1 MIEYNYK
8 KIIFLG
14 IDITNLDILNINY
27 DPTKNP
33 KYLTQMDAKCPLAST
48 TLIFEHKGTLTLS
61 GEKRDPRA
69 KVRRNG
75 RLWIHKETLILYQ
88 I

>member
-33 KYLTQMDAKCPLAST
+33 KYLT
-48 TLIFEHKGTLTLS
+48 
-61 GEKRDPRA
+61 
-69 KVRRNG
+69 
-75 RLWIHKETLILYQ
+75 
-88 I
+88 